1 MKSTE
6 MPCFEGNESAEM
18 IHSLVIRPNIG
29 DKVFLQYSSD
39 GFVWGLFLVSLSE
52 KSVTRF
58 WETKQDLCRWELR
71 LYSYLLLRRN
81 NSKLLMKLQS
91 LPCGSASKENTL
103 IAPVWLTCLGSP
115 MLVGG
120 PGPGI
125 RVCVPGGGAG
135 GFVGGSRAES
145 PQVNKFEHVHR
156 CSVITWSSLLRGQN
170 DWQND
175 RQTDTTKKITSPQL
189 RWWDVKM

>member
-18 IHSLVIRPNIG
+18 THALVMRPNMG

-91 LPCGSASKENTL
+91 LPCGSASKETY
-103 IAPVWLTCLGSP
+103 PHCPSMTYMSWVP
-115 MLVGG
+115 HVG
-120 PGPGI
+120 
-125 RVCVPGGGAG
+125 R
-135 GFVGGSRAES
+135 GSRARDKGLRPGEGGRGLCRWEQGWES
-145 PQVNKFEHVHR
+145 PSEQIWT
-156 CSVITWSSLLRGQN
+156 C
-170 DWQND
+170 
-175 RQTDTTKKITSPQL
+175 P
-189 RWWDVKM
+189 